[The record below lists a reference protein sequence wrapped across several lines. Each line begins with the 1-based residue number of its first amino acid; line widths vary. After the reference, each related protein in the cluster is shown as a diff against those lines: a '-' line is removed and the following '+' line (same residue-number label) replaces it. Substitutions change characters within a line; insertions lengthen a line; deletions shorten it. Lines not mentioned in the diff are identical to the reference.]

1 MICIKKPLLNHRYIM
16 VLSSKELYDKLVI
29 GLNRAPII
37 PLYKH
42 FLLGNF
48 DTIEKFN
55 GLSYLIECKI

>member
-1 MICIKKPLLNHRYIM
+1 MTLR
-16 VLSSKELYDKLVI
+16 SKELYDKLVI
-29 GLNRAPII
+29 ELNKAPII

-55 GLSYLIECKI
+55 GLSYLIECKV